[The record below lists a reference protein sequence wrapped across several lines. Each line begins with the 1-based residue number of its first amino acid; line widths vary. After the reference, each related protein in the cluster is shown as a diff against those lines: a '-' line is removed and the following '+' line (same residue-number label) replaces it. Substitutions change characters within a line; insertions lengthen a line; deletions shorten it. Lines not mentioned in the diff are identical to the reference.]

1 MKYNSDLCK
10 NGIAKIR
17 VMYYNKNRDKTIEQ
31 PEVET
36 MNATKYEI
44 FLKILELG
52 GMTPVAEFYGCSQ
65 ANVSH
70 IISGMEQE
78 LGFRLIS
85 RSRGGVKLTAEGEAL
100 LPYIKEIAKASERFA
115 YMADGIASLQK
126 GIIRIGAFSSVSVH
140 WLPGIIKS
148 YQEEYPDVTFKLNA
162 GDYGDV
168 NNWLTEGSV
177 DVAFITLP
185 CDVPCRAIPL
195 KEDRL
200 MAVLPSNHRF
210 AGVKK
215 LNLTDVANED
225 FITLLETSDR
235 DSRTVLEAAGITP
248 HIRFTTKDDYAIIAM
263 VAGGLGISIMP
274 ELLLENASENVSI
287 VETDPPAARTIAL
300 AIPEKNVGSRLIMN
314 FAEHVKR
321 YVANEVRER

>member
-200 MAVLPSNHRF
+200 MAVLPSNHRY

-263 VAGGLGISIMP
+263 VRAGLGISIMP
-274 ELLLENASENVSI
+274 ELLLTGHTEQ
-287 VETDPPAARTIAL
+287 VEVRHLSPAASRTIAL
-300 AIPEKNVGSRLIMN
+300 GYSGARQHIPAVESFSKCIQRWVQENS
-314 FAEHVKR
+314 
-321 YVANEVRER
+321 